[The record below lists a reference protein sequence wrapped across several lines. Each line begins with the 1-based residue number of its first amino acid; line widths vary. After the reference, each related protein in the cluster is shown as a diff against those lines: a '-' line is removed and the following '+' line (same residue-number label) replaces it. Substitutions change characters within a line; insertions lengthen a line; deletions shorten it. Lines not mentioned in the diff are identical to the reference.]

1 MAPDEIAD
9 APNEFCE
16 NSSSLPISAIIT
28 RAGLVLL
35 ALFIIAANLTVIFL
49 VLLKDCLRTKT
60 NFCLCSLAASDFM
73 AGLIAVPLTIACSST
88 LCVIPELCL
97 AMDLCQRFLAISS
110 IIHLLVIT
118 TERYT
123 MIVHPMVYPR
133 VMTKSRILTALVFTW
148 LISLFVSLIQL
159 FWYEPVHGE
168 MPLPNKYLIYD
179 IFCVAIIVLL
189 PLTFMI
195 YAHVHILVVARRQ
208 IRTIRRQTDHLRAA
222 TQKTEKHS
230 VQLVYICM
238 LGVFIT
244 GWVPYFL
251 LAIEADSNYTWI
263 VIPPWVQEASLFFKF
278 FTGLFNPLL
287 YTYFKSDF
295 KKEVLTLCRK
305 LKISHCCLST
315 SKSSIHLTNRAEY
328 LIEEKEEHGLILERV
343 SVVWKRFVPFSLVCN
358 CLRFSQPEWIMESGK
373 VVVLLIWACGRSP

>member
-9 APNEFCE
+9 ATNEICE

-49 VLLKDCLRTKT
+49 VVLKDCLRTKT

-123 MIVHPMVYPR
+123 MIVYPMVYPR

-230 VQLVYICM
+230 VQLVYISVYAGSLYNWMGTLLPACHWSWFELYLDCYPS
-238 LGVFIT
+238 LGTRSFIIFQVF
-244 GWVPYFL
+244 YR
-251 LAIEADSNYTWI
+251 
-263 VIPPWVQEASLFFKF
+263 
-278 FTGLFNPLL
+278 PL
-287 YTYFKSDF
+287 
-295 KKEVLTLCRK
+295 
-305 LKISHCCLST
+305 
-315 SKSSIHLTNRAEY
+315 
-328 LIEEKEEHGLILERV
+328 
-343 SVVWKRFVPFSLVCN
+343 
-358 CLRFSQPEWIMESGK
+358 
-373 VVVLLIWACGRSP
+373 